1 MQLLSREYA
10 SSDNDCRDC
19 AEHDAFVAEEDESLA
34 QKLKHVLGRHSKDD
48 LELDQG
54 YKAPADIL
62 SGREG
67 IEDKELL
74 QSASDVLNRC
84 MEYAEKYQNEDDEIE
99 DEYIFEESSDESEG
113 WDCETIVS
121 TCSNLNNHPGKIVAP
136 EITRRKKLAET
147 VSGALNSNNPM
158 ITLRGKEKLP
168 VDFLPHSRKVVD
180 KVKDIGSLR
189 TEHPK
194 RKPHGQESKEEKK
207 ERKVTRFTFF
217 SLVLCFS
224 SSMESSKV

>member
-1 MQLLSREYA
+1 MQLLSRDYA
-10 SSDNDCRDC
+10 SSDNDGSGCD
-19 AEHDAFVAEEDESLA
+19 EHDGCVAEEDESLA
-34 QKLKHVLGRHSKDD
+34 QKLKHALGDHNKDD

-62 SGREG
+62 IGKEG
-67 IEDKELL
+67 SEDKELL
-74 QSASDVLNRC
+74 QSASDVIHRC
-84 MEYAEKYQNEDDEIE
+84 MEYAEKYQNEDDDIE
-99 DEYIFEESSDESEG
+99 DEFIFEESSDESEV

-121 TCSNLNNHPGKIVAP
+121 TCSNLNNHPGKIIAP

-147 VSGALNSNNPM
+147 VSGALNSNNPV

-168 VDFLPHSRKVVD
+168 VDFLPHGRKIVD

-189 TEHPK
+189 TEHQK

-207 ERKVTRFTFF
+207 ERKV
-217 SLVLCFS
+217 VN
-224 SSMESSKV
+224 